1 MDNYGLWNFHMA
13 AIKVKTNLVE
23 SEKNLNWCHKYIF
36 VKLSNKPET
45 KFVLKVNH
53 ILLRCLVCQKGRNI
67 SHKWSILNETYWRW
81 NKNCWWICNT
91 FFLTAKI
98 WRLSFASNFF
108 KNPMMKK
115 FFSAATVLIFEM
127 CFETIRC
134 EIEEGLNER
143 EREREREREKETICC
158 IERMHKRM

>member
-1 MDNYGLWNFHMA
+1 MKLIEDE
-13 AIKVKTNLVE
+13 IKIADGSATL
-23 SEKNLNWCHKYIF
+23 
-36 VKLSNKPET
+36 
-45 KFVLKVNH
+45 
-53 ILLRCLVCQKGRNI
+53 
-67 SHKWSILNETYWRW
+67 
-81 NKNCWWICNT
+81 

-143 EREREREREKETICC
+143 VRERE
-158 IERMHKRM
+158 